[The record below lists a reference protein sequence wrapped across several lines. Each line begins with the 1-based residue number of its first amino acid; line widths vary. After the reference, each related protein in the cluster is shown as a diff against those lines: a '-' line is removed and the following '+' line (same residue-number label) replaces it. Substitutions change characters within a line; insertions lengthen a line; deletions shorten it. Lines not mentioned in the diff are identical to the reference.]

1 MMLRFAGCLLLMV
14 GAGLAWSQ
22 ESGGQV
28 PALSDSAVAT
38 AASVEGTVYVT
49 RQNGRQGLLVRGAGV
64 QQGETIHTARNSVVR
79 LKLADGGETV
89 IRPESSLVLQD
100 FRYKASEPAD
110 DSLVLRLIRGGLR
123 AVTGAV
129 GKRGNQDAYKLITKT
144 ATIGIRGTDFSARVC
159 DQDCGEPLRAAQGAR
174 ATPVAARAV
183 QLVGAVSVSRGNAPT
198 ALALDKPLYPGDI
211 VETGPGAYAVLVFRD
226 NARLTVNPSTRF
238 VLTRYEFD
246 TTAKGEPPSMF
257 VELLKGGLRFA
268 TGLIGKS
275 NPRMVQ
281 LRTATATLGI
291 RGTVFDFACGPASS
305 PDAATQAQL
314 GAMSCDQSLFV
325 NTRSG
330 TVVMSGDLGGEL
342 LVFEGQSGRV
352 DGAQMAARAIDGT
365 PEYFKSLSTP
375 VPESFP
381 AKLDQLFGVQASGES
396 DNGVYVTVHEGRVL
410 LAQGPAD
417 VTLDAGESAFAGQS
431 LVPVKLFNAPGVLDR
446 DPFLS
451 SGRFTSNMCRR

>member
-1 MMLRFAGCLLLMV
+1 MMLRIAVCLLLLV
-14 GAGLAWSQ
+14 SAGFAWSQ
-22 ESGGQV
+22 ESGSQV
-28 PALSDSAVAT
+28 PGTAGGAMAT
-38 AASVEGTVYVT
+38 STSVEGTVYVT
-49 RQNGRQGLLVRGAGV
+49 RLNGRQGLLVRGAGV

-100 FRYKASEPAD
+100 FRYKASEPAE

-129 GKRGNQDAYKLITKT
+129 GKRGNQDAYKLMTKT

-159 DQDCGEPLRAAQGAR
+159 EEDCAEPLRTTQGAR

-183 QLVGAVSVSRGNAPT
+183 QLVGAVSVSRGNGPT
-198 ALALDKPLYPGDI
+198 AMTLDKPLYPGDI
-211 VETGPGAYAVLVFRD
+211 LETGIGAYAVLVFRD
-226 NARLTVNPSTRF
+226 NARMTVNPSTRF
-238 VLTRYEFD
+238 VLTRYEYD
-246 TTAKGEPPSMF
+246 TTPKGEPPSMF

-291 RGTVFDFACGPASS
+291 RGTVFDFVCGPANS
-305 PDAATQAQL
+305 PDAASEVQL
-314 GAMSCDQSLFV
+314 GDMPCDQSLFV
-325 NTRSG
+325 STRSG

-342 LVFEGQSGRV
+342 LVSEGQSGRV
-352 DGAQMAARAIDGT
+352 DGAQMAARALDGA
-365 PEYFKSLSTP
+365 PEYFKRLSTP
-375 VPESFP
+375 EPESFS
-381 AKLDQLFGVQASGES
+381 ANLDQLFGVQPSGES
-396 DNGVYVTVHEGRVL
+396 TNGVYVTVHEGRVL
-410 LAQGPAD
+410 LAQGAAD

-431 LVPVKLFNAPGVLDR
+431 LAPVKLFNAPSVLDR